1 MPRRENPYGAMVE
14 GLSAA
19 QFADLSCALAARRC
33 REEVGFWTFDEAANA
48 HKPAPRCPWYHHEHN
63 SRDSS
68 HYSERSPLSPLRL
81 PRALGF
87 STMNCLR
94 IP

>member
-33 REEVGFWTFDEAANA
+33 REEVGIGTFNEAADA
-48 HKPAPRCPWYHHEHN
+48 
-63 SRDSS
+63 
-68 HYSERSPLSPLRL
+68 
-81 PRALGF
+81 
-87 STMNCLR
+87 
-94 IP
+94 